1 MQEECISITQFDAD
15 CKQSLHL
22 AIVNVILPWWQT
34 HELIVADSKC
44 HEPWKLMDHR
54 MLD

>member
-1 MQEECISITQFDAD
+1 MQEECISRTQFDAD

-22 AIVNVILPWWQT
+22 AIVILPWWQT
-34 HELIVADSKC
+34 HELIAADSKC